1 MEKIEFIQPQP
12 GIEDWRVKSNGRF
25 IGRVWRNGD
34 DYLAYVTCE
43 QSAPTRVAAFK
54 AAKKQILELEQRGQE
69 GRIIN
74 AAVIEAVAAT
84 DATDAVAFLRTDTPA
99 GQDRL
104 RRAEVGEKFLKGRK
118 VNSGG
123 PIRAAIARLLKKD
136 PALKNQELWHAVKAR
151 PPKGWTACDNRQGE
165 YFEGPRAADNMGKPR
180 FLNVC
185 SEERKKLK

>member
-12 GIEDWRVKSNGRF
+12 GIEDWRVKWDGRF
-25 IGRVWRNGD
+25 IGFVWRNGD
-34 DYLAYVTCE
+34 DYLAYVTSQ
-43 QSAPTRVAAFK
+43 QSAPTRAAAFK
-54 AAKKQILELEQRGQE
+54 EVRRQISDLERQARE
-69 GRIIN
+69 GRIMD
-74 AAVIEAVAAT
+74 AGCIESVAAT

-136 PALKNQELWHAVKAR
+136 PSLRNQELWEAVVAS
-151 PPKGWTACDNRQGE
+151 PPKGWAAYDNRQGQ
-165 YFEGPRAADNMGKPR
+165 YFEGPSARDNMGKPR

-185 SEERKKLK
+185 GQERKKLK